1 MIDKQSLQL
10 MGSLWVAGE
19 GEIGWN
25 ELDWQEDLTAI
36 QQAGDVW
43 CEAACGEMLLA
54 DRGIKAS
61 QHSIV
66 KLTGM
71 TNKGINERVLIRAL
85 TALDTTGKY
94 EWRGGFAFIPG
105 VEAKQVFLSLSN
117 TGTWGAIIRTQS
129 RFLHMVVVN
138 GLDKQ
143 GRVIIRDPAEGKRY
157 HTPLDDFLQYWTEV
171 VVYALPLDEKKG

>member
-1 MIDKQSLQL
+1 MTNKQPVQL

-25 ELDWQEDLTAI
+25 ELDWQEDPAAI

-54 DRGIKAS
+54 DRGIKAT

-71 TNKGINERVLIRAL
+71 TDKGINEKILIRAL

-94 EWRGGFAFIPG
+94 EWRGGFVFIPG
-105 VEAKQVFLSLSN
+105 AEARQVFLSLQ
-117 TGTWGAIIRTQS
+117 QS
-129 RFLHMVVVN
+129 LPFLA
-138 GLDKQ
+138 D
-143 GRVIIRDPAEGKRY
+143 
-157 HTPLDDFLQYWTEV
+157 
-171 VVYALPLDEKKG
+171 